1 MKAAVVALIAA
12 GSAFAGAA
20 IGGLA
25 LGIWVDHLA
34 RTGFYAVIGLFLGMG
49 AGAYAAFRLF
59 VQSSA

>member
-1 MKAAVVALIAA
+1 MKAAVALIAA

-20 IGGLA
+20 IGGLV
-25 LGIWVDHLA
+25 LGIWFDHVA
-34 RTGFYAVIGLFLGMG
+34 RTGFYAVVGLFVGMA